1 MASGDVELRDGVLI
15 TGAVAKLLF
24 GDVVPGDEALGD
36 EAPALIPPCNLACDE
51 STGNLPSS
59 GRCLR
64 DNATKDNVGPEG
76 DSPSDEG
83 EASVEEAS
91 FGEAFGNELLRAE
104 KFGREALSGK
114 ASV

>member
-1 MASGDVELRDGVLI
+1 MASGDVELRDEVLI

-36 EAPALIPPCNLACDE
+36 EAPALIRPCNLACDE

-83 EASVEEAS
+83 EASVEEA
-91 FGEAFGNELLRAE
+91 FGNELLRAE